1 MIIPSLGLLLV
12 TQGLIVDV
20 SAGLPVLASD
30 EIRLNGDLGLGY
42 ETQNWGLV
50 ANGSLSYFDVESELG
65 IIENVSAG
73 GGLDAWY
80 VTGAAADLFRFEV
93 RTAFSGGLLDSQDI
107 NATTLFADQ
116 SSIVGRGNLLLGGR
130 FQWPRVRLDFLAGG
144 GGQVESINA
153 LTVDQTM
160 TANGSTTNVSIEDTE
175 KFTIQY
181 EGRIQSRI
189 QLVSE
194 ILSLR
199 LKLDVKQYEVTRDN
213 QLLSI
218 GLGQMPTQASELQ
231 ATTYLELR
239 SRLFIDADI
248 LSFEGFVPALFV
260 GLDVIEISSELGTTQ
275 SNIPVFGIDLG
286 ID

>member
-80 VTGAAADLFRFEV
+80 VTGAPADLFRFEV